1 MNWAVQDKDTIFDIH
16 DLYYHY
22 KFVESWEDL
31 SDTLQIRKELENL
44 QIAAKIYYITEQNIC
59 EDGFV
64 INYEAEQSLV
74 YWQNT
79 KQRIS
84 ICDYLNYQDSKNLK
98 KLYGV
103 SFPGHVSFGD
113 IEIENRIYPATVVE
127 RDQLKLQLDTMESGS
142 VSA

>member
-98 KLYGV
+98 KLYLNV
-103 SFPGHVSFGD
+103 LRVFV
-113 IEIENRIYPATVVE
+113 IVENLYL
-127 RDQLKLQLDTMESGS
+127 LKLMYFIYFNLNR
-142 VSA
+142 